1 MVRKV
6 RHYLNN
12 LPKNLE
18 TSEERLR
25 LFSSTLENSTNGN
38 TLRKRGSPSNSHANS
53 LSSINVLN
61 NSNMHNI
68 STGSMVSNAVSG
80 VSTGNGILNS
90 QKSSLFGKKKNST
103 IYLILILK
111 GKKNRFRIHSFI
123 SSSSSSS
130 FE

>member
-6 RHYLNN
+6 RHYLNS

-53 LSSINVLN
+53 MSSINVLN
-61 NSNMHNI
+61 NSNMHNM
-68 STGSMVSNAVSG
+68 SSGSMVNNALSG
-80 VSTGNGILNS
+80 ISAGHGNLNS
-90 QKSSLFGKKKNST
+90 HKSSLFGK
-103 IYLILILK
+103 
-111 GKKNRFRIHSFI
+111 
-123 SSSSSSS
+123 
-130 FE
+130 